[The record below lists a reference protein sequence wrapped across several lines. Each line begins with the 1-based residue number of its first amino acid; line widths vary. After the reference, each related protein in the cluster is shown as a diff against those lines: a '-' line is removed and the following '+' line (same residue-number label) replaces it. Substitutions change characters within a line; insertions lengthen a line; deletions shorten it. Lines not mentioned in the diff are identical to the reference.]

1 MMKWFSSKSEPH
13 DALKSVI
20 ENLLAEYFVAEHSVV
35 KDWVSIT
42 QQQVTIGLPF
52 AYESQ
57 HPVIL
62 AWLND
67 ALRQQHPEQ
76 NVPLV
81 LKTSIPAMQTKKP
94 PVVNVKNII
103 AIASGKGGV
112 GKSATTVNLAY
123 ALRQEGA
130 KVGILD
136 ADIYGPSVP
145 IMLGNQLEHP
155 SSVDNKH
162 MQPLA
167 ANGIVANSVGY
178 LVPAENATVWR
189 GPMASRAL
197 NQLVN
202 DTQWPVLDYLLVD
215 MPPGTGDIQLT
226 MSQQVPLTA
235 AVVVTTPQDIA
246 LADAT
251 KGISMFEKVEI
262 PVLGLIENMSYFQCK
277 HCGEREYIF
286 SSDGGQRLADRYNV
300 PLIGSLPLDIRIRE
314 NADNGTN
321 LIQNEPESPLTQT
334 YLEAAR
340 TLSQQLAFNVPV
352 HADAA
357 QVVKGDPIAIVTKND

>member
-1 MMKWFSSKSEPH
+1 MMKWFSSKTDP
-13 DALKSVI
+13 DTALKSVI
-20 ENLLAEYFVAEHSVV
+20 ENCLAEYFVAEHSVV
-35 KDWVSIT
+35 KHWVTI
-42 QQQVTIGLPF
+42 QKEQVVIGLPF
-52 AYESQ
+52 ACESQ
-57 HPVIL
+57 HEVIQS
-62 AWLND
+62 WLSD
-67 ALRQQHPEQ
+67 ALKKQHPEHHF
-76 NVPLV
+76 PLV
-81 LKTSIPAMQTKKP
+81 IKTAIPAMHTKNT

-112 GKSATTVNLAY
+112 GKSATTINLAY
-123 ALRQEGA
+123 ALQNEGA

-145 IMLGNQLEHP
+145 IMLGNQAEHP
-155 SSVDNKH
+155 TSADNKH
-162 MQPLA
+162 MQPLS

-251 KGISMFEKVEI
+251 KGIAMFEKVDI
-262 PVLGLIENMSYFQCK
+262 PVLGLIENMSYYQCK

-286 SSDGGQRLADRYNV
+286 STDGGQRLADRYNV

-321 LIQNEPESPLTQT
+321 LIASEPESPLTQA

-340 TLSQQLAFNVPV
+340 TLSQQLAFNIPV
-352 HADAA
+352 HANAS